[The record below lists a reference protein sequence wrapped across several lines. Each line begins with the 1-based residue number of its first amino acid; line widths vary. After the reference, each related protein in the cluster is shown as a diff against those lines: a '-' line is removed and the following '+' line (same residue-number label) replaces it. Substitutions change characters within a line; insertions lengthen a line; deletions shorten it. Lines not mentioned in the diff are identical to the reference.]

1 MTVNTPAGPLVLA
14 ASIRELS
21 AARYLCFNQA
31 WAREAGLGPDVYAA
45 DSHLARLGMFLSQNE
60 TAAARTELNNLML
73 GLLHLQQGPE
83 AVPLLAAVLAPL
95 VVSIAGQ
102 SVPAEVTETALS
114 ATAAAVLATGI
125 TEEGLRNAVDQSK
138 KKTSLGF
145 SASLSRA
152 VRPAGA

>member
-1 MTVNTPAGPLVLA
+1 MTVSTPAGPIILA

-45 DSHLARLGMFLSQNE
+45 DSHLARLGLFLASND
-60 TAAARTELNNLML
+60 TAAAAGELNNLLL

-102 SVPAEVTETALS
+102 PVPVEPTETALA
-114 ATAAAVLATGI
+114 ATAAAVLATRI
-125 TEEGLRNAVDQSK
+125 PEAELRDAVEQSK
-138 KKTSLGF
+138 KNF
-145 SASLSRA
+145 IRN
-152 VRPAGA
+152 

>member
-1 MTVNTPAGPLVLA
+1 MTIDTPAGPLILS

-45 DSHLARLGMFLSQNE
+45 DSHLARLGLFLSQND
-60 TAAARTELNNLML
+60 TAAARGELNNLLL
-73 GLLHLQQGPE
+73 GLLHLQQGPD

-102 SVPAEVTETALS
+102 AVPAEPTESALA
-114 ATAAAVLATGI
+114 ATAQALLATGL
-125 TEEGLRNAVDQSK
+125 TEADLRAAVERSK
-138 KKTSLGF
+138 KNFAPTL
-145 SASLSRA
+145 A
-152 VRPAGA
+152 